1 MKNFYFS
8 IVLFIVIIAGSV
20 FSNAFLRNELKIYEA
35 GFGKI
40 INSEE
45 ISQTDIESIK
55 NIKEKFYKQKNML
68 QLFVSKEHIKDI
80 EANILLI
87 ENSLAED
94 RLSDSK
100 EKCLEALTTIRQI
113 TDYLTSVD

>member
-20 FSNAFLRNELKIYEA
+20 FSNTFLRSELKIYEA
-35 GFGKI
+35 VFGKI
-40 INSEE
+40 VNSEDVSKAE
-45 ISQTDIESIK
+45 IESIE

-68 QLFVSKEHIKDI
+68 QLFISKEHIKDI
-80 EANILLI
+80 ESNILLI
-87 ENSLAED
+87 ENSLLDD

-100 EKCLEALTTIRQI
+100 KECLEAITTIRQI